1 MNCSMC
7 GAIIPSGQN
16 VCPMCGAPVQTE
28 QQPMNSQPVN
38 PGMGQPVNPGMGQ
51 PVNPGMGQ
59 PVNPGMGQ
67 PVNPGMGQPMNPGMG
82 QSMNPG
88 MGQSM
93 NPGMGQP
100 VNPGMGQPVN
110 PGMGYYQPKSGNSAF
125 SAYINYM
132 KSDPMA
138 IVRIAAAFVML
149 LSAFLP
155 WYSLKVSFWGYVD
168 KEVYTLF
175 SAGGVHV
182 VTGIILILAT
192 AFLVL
197 WEIADFIPALTPIKR
212 QVQAV
217 PFVDLIVIVVAL
229 IFVIIATASVSGVS
243 EDYGIAGVKFSR
255 IVGCVFA
262 YIAIIAA
269 ATPRVL
275 DIAGVKVGNKF

>member
-1 MNCSMC
+1 
-7 GAIIPSGQN
+7 
-16 VCPMCGAPVQTE
+16 
-28 QQPMNSQPVN
+28 
-38 PGMGQPVNPGMGQ
+38 
-51 PVNPGMGQ
+51 
-59 PVNPGMGQ
+59 
-67 PVNPGMGQPMNPGMG
+67 
-82 QSMNPG
+82 
-88 MGQSM
+88 
-93 NPGMGQP
+93 
-100 VNPGMGQPVN
+100 
-110 PGMGYYQPKSGNSAF
+110 
-125 SAYINYM
+125 
-132 KSDPMA
+132 MA

-149 LSAFLP
+149 LSVFLP

-175 SAGGVHV
+175 SAGGVHI

-217 PFVDLIVIVVAL
+217 PFVDLIVIGVAL

-243 EDYGIAGVKFSR
+243 EDYGIAGVKLSR